1 MLSSIYLFTLWFFVL
16 LMSFATQN
24 TVIWILPSIS
34 FTVSLWVVPGY
45 EFPFTQ
51 CTRIQI
57 FSSMTVHVTIYVAP
71 RDGSFATQRTLI
83 WNLPSINLHV
93 ALCVVCDCMVF
104 AIYRPNFILMAR
116 NNMSLHYIFHVALP
130 VTIFTIF
137 LVIQFFLN
145 TDCNDL
151 TAEINM
157 VLSLS
162 SEDHTRTL
170 LDPHMLCQ
178 PLFRRV
184 CAVALITIKL
194 F

>member
-1 MLSSIYLFTLWFFVL
+1 
-16 LMSFATQN
+16 MSFATQN
-24 TVIWILPSIS
+24 TVIWILPIIS

-57 FSSMTVHVTIYVAP
+57 FSSMTVHVIIYVAP

-157 VLSLS
+157 VLSLA
-162 SEDHTRTL
+162 SEDHTRTV